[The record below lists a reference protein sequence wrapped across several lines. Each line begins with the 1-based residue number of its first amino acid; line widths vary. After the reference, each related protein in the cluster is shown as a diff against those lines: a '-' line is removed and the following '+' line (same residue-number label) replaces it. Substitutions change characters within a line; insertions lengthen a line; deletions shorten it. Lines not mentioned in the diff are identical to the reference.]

1 MLFIKNNIMSFRRIL
16 FITLVFLFL
25 IVFDAVAQCPMCRMT
40 VESNFADGG
49 TAGLGLNRGILYLL
63 LAPYFIVGGIVFMW
77 WKNKTEDQP
86 EIA

>member
-1 MLFIKNNIMSFRRIL
+1 MLFIKNNIMSFRRIFFLSFL
-16 FITLVFLFL
+16 FIAF
-25 IVFDAVAQCPMCRMT
+25 IVFEAVAQCPMCRMT
-40 VESNFADGG
+40 VESNLADGG

-63 LAPYFIVGGIVFMW
+63 AAPYLVVGGIVFMW